1 MILSEELVWRMW
13 VSTSII
19 VEVVLGLQT
28 LLMAG
33 NMVGFRDIRQPVI
46 HDYSQLALR
55 LGLAAGV

>member
-28 LLMAG
+28 LLMTIDMA
-33 NMVGFRDIRQPVI
+33 GFRDM
-46 HDYSQLALR
+46 
-55 LGLAAGV
+55 